1 MTKFSNIGN
10 KIIERVRWFN
20 LASSDS
26 YIKHREEIMLNLRKN
41 EIQNILKNKRMIN
54 LKPNLEINP
63 DLLNVDISMPIEEVD
78 YFKIE

>member
-1 MTKFSNIGN
+1 
-10 KIIERVRWFN
+10 
-20 LASSDS
+20 
-26 YIKHREEIMLNLRKN
+26 MLNLRKN

-63 DLLNVDISMPIEEVD
+63 DLLNVDISMPIEEVG